1 MKNEF
6 TVKLGEKELK
16 LKSLVISTKLRLEGQ
31 RIYAS
36 ALKEANDKGLWLK
49 PEVDAMLEAKGLL
62 NTLNEEKKI
71 AEVREKVKNL
81 EMRLRRG
88 INENG
93 SKMTKEQGKTLALEI
108 RKERNSLGE
117 IGQNI
122 LAYYNNT
129 ADSYASNM
137 LTKYFVYATTVNAE
151 DGALYWR
158 TFEDFQNDQT
168 PVMDAAIRNY
178 LKVQGADLD
187 AEKNF
192 YENKWLIQ
200 MGFMDNQLNFI
211 DSKGRQITEDG
222 ILLDPEGRF
231 INEAGEY
238 IDRFNNRVDKE
249 GNPLEDVWFQ
259 SKPETAKDANLDI
272 TNPAC

>member
-16 LKSLVISTKLRLEGQ
+16 LKSLTISTKLRLEGQ

-36 ALKEANDKGLWLK
+36 ALKEATDKGLWLK

-62 NTLNEEKKI
+62 DTLSEEKKI

-88 INENG
+88 VNENG
-93 SKMTKEQGKTLALEI
+93 SKMTKEQGKALALQI
-108 RKERNSLGE
+108 RTERNSLGE

-129 ADSYASNM
+129 ADSYANNM
-137 LTKYFVYATTVNAE
+137 LTKYFVYTTTVNAE
-151 DGALYWR
+151 DGSMYWR

-200 MGFMDNQLNFI
+200 MGFMDNKLNFI

-222 ILLDPEGRF
+222 ILLDADGRF
-231 INEAGEY
+231 INESGEY
-238 IDRFNNRVDKE
+238 IDRFGNRVDKE
-249 GNPLEDVWFQ
+249 GNPLEDVWLQ
-259 SKPETAKDANLDI
+259 PAAVIHKDNGTDI
-272 TNPAC
+272 TNPAS

>member
-16 LKSLVISTKLRLEGQ
+16 LKSLTISTKLRLEGQ
-31 RIYAS
+31 RVYAS
-36 ALKEANDKGLWLK
+36 ALKEGTDKGLWLK

-62 NTLNEEKKI
+62 NTLSEEKKI

-88 INENG
+88 VNENG
-93 SKMTKEQGKTLALEI
+93 SKMTKEQGKTLALQI
-108 RKERNSLGE
+108 RSERNSLGE

-137 LTKYFVYATTVNAE
+137 LTKYFVYVTTVNAE

-158 TFEDFQNDQT
+158 TFDDFQNDQT

-200 MGFMDNQLNFI
+200 MGFMDNKLNFI

-222 ILLDPEGRF
+222 ILLDAEGRF
-231 INEAGEY
+231 INESGEY
-238 IDRFNNRVDKE
+238 IDRFGNRVDKD
-249 GNPLEDVWFQ
+249 GNPLEDVWLQ
-259 SKPETAKDANLDI
+259 PPVVTHKDNGSDI
-272 TNPAC
+272 TNPGS